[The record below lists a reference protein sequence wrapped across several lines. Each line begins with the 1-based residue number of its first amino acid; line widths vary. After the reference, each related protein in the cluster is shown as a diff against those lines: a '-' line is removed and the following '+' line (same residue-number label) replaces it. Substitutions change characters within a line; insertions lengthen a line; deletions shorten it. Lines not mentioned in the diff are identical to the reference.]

1 MPQILLVEDDPTV
14 RLLWEH
20 VLIDADYD
28 VDTAG
33 TVAAAC
39 DCLRRRGYDLVLT
52 DGRLADGDGMAV
64 ADTAGQKGIP
74 SLIVTGYAFSLWAEG
89 HDLARYKLL
98 LKPVRPAELLTAVGR
113 ALDVADKPSQR
124 KPESAAQAP
133 G

>member
-1 MPQILLVEDDPTV
+1 MPRILLVEDDPTV

-64 ADTAGQKGIP
+64 ADTAGQKASP
-74 SLIVTGYAFSLWAEG
+74 A
-89 HDLARYKLL
+89 LL
-98 LKPVRPAELLTAVGR
+98 SPDMRSACGR
-113 ALDVADKPSQR
+113 KAMTSR
-124 KPESAAQAP
+124 STTCC
-133 G
+133 